1 MNLHPE
7 KVESNEEKTK
17 FLRNFR
23 LFALFKVMNRAEKQ
37 IYRFADVEVNTSQ
50 NCLKRGNREEHLRQ
64 KAFFVLVHLLE
75 QRGRVV
81 TKNEL
86 MEIIW
91 KDTAV
96 TDDALVQCIKEIRRS
111 IGDNTHQ
118 PRFIKT
124 VPKSGYRFIGT
135 IEEPKNGFHAPP
147 VGLIPE
153 NKEIIRTFS
162 TFSIRGFIGG
172 RKVFLAILFFAVTIF
187 LLGFLGKSAWQE
199 QQNAADVTLPQIAGK
214 KSLAVMYFENQTG
227 GAELD
232 WMREG
237 LADMLI
243 TNLSRSN
250 KISVLSRQQF
260 HLLLEKN
267 GFQPNNEIPFEQT
280 INIARKS
287 RAESFITGS
296 FVKINEK
303 IRIDVQLHD
312 TNNGALLATESLI
325 VERAEQILTEIDLLS
340 LKLVKYLGADE
351 PENQTNFADVM
362 TDNLEAYR
370 YYSLAVEKTQA
381 LHNKEAIELLE
392 KAVALDPQFAMAYAR
407 IGYAFSISWGQAEKG
422 KPYLEKAFKLSE
434 RLSEKDRLNIKA
446 WYEIANLDFPSA
458 IQTFREIIAKYPLET
473 ESYWRLGRVL
483 EGEERLNEA
492 VEVLKQGLTIDPE
505 AKNIY
510 NTLGGVYSE
519 LGRHAEAVA
528 ARQRYVALAPSE
540 ANAFDSLGLA
550 YQWSGDYGAAIANYN
565 RALELN
571 PNFEIAL
578 VHLANTRFQ
587 MGQYRTAES
596 LFRRY
601 IEIAPSEGEKERGWN
616 CLALIYLKKRDFAS
630 AEKAA
635 DTVLKINK
643 DSIWYAF
650 ITAAEKGDAAR
661 TKKLEESVL
670 VKIRDN
676 ERGARSNQRFDF
688 YLRGHIALK
697 KGQIDEA
704 INHFQ
709 EALKRKPPIWNIE
722 SYEDALAN
730 AYFQIGRIDDAIAE
744 YQRILKLNPNYP
756 LARFHLAQALEQKG
770 LKEEARAEYLHFLEI
785 WREADEDIPEII
797 IARKS
802 LNQG

>member
-1 MNLHPE
+1 MN
-7 KVESNEEKTK
+7 S
-17 FLRNFR
+17 
-23 LFALFKVMNRAEKQ
+23 AEKQ

-64 KAFFVLVHLLE
+64 KAFYVLVHLLE

-81 TKNEL
+81 TKDEL
-86 MEIIW
+86 MKIIW

-111 IGDNTHQ
+111 IGDDSHQ

-135 IEEPKNGFHAPP
+135 IEEPKNEFRVPP
-147 VGLIPE
+147 ADLIQE
-153 NKEIIRTFS
+153 NEKNVRTFS
-162 TFSIRGFIGG
+162 LRDFISG
-172 RKVFLAILFFAVTIF
+172 RSVFLMILFFAATGF
-187 LLGFLGKSAWQE
+187 LLFFLGKSAWE
-199 QQNAADVTLPQIAGK
+199 DQQNAAEPALPQIAGK

-227 GAELD
+227 SEELD

-243 TNLSRSN
+243 TNLSRSS
-250 KISVLSRQQF
+250 KINVLSRQQF
-260 HLLLEKN
+260 HLLLEKH
-267 GFQPNNEIPFEQT
+267 GFHPNSKISFEQT

-296 FVKINEK
+296 FVKINET
-303 IRIDVQLHD
+303 IRIDVQLHN
-312 TNNGALLATESLI
+312 TNNGTLLATESLI
-325 VERAEQILTEIDLLS
+325 AERAEQILTEIDLLS
-340 LKLVKYLGADE
+340 LKLAGYLGADE
-351 PENQTNFADVM
+351 PENQTTFADVM

-392 KAVALDPQFAMAYAR
+392 KAIALDPQFAMAYAR
-407 IGYAFSISWGQAEKG
+407 IGYAYSISWGYAEKG

-446 WYEIANLDFPSA
+446 WYEIAELDFSSA
-458 IQTFREIIAKYPLET
+458 ARTFREIIAKYPLET
-473 ESYWRLGRVL
+473 ESYWRLGKIL
-483 EGEERLNEA
+483 QGEERLGEA

-519 LGRHAEAVA
+519 LGRHTEAIA
-528 ARQRYVALAPSE
+528 ARQRYVVLAPEE
-540 ANAFDSLGLA
+540 ANAYDSLGLA

-565 RALELN
+565 HALELN
-571 PNFEIAL
+571 PYFEIAL
-578 VHLANTRFQ
+578 VHLANTHFQ
-587 MGQYRTAES
+587 MGQYRIAES

-601 IEIAPSEGEKERGWN
+601 IEIAPSEGEKERGWS
-616 CLALIYLKKRDFAS
+616 CLALIYLKKRDFAA

-635 DTVLKINK
+635 ETVLKINK
-643 DSIWYAF
+643 DSSWYAF
-650 ITAAEKGDAAR
+650 ITAVEKGDARRA
-661 TKKLEESVL
+661 KKLEETVA
-670 VKIRDN
+670 VNMKYN

-688 YLRGHIALK
+688 YLRGYIALK
-697 KGQIDEA
+697 KGQIIEG
-704 INHFQ
+704 INYFQ

-722 SYEDALAN
+722 SYEDSLAN
-730 AYFQIGRIDDAIAE
+730 AYFQTGRIDEAITE
-744 YQRILKLNPNYP
+744 YQRILKLNPHYP
-756 LARFHLAQALEQKG
+756 LTRFHLARALEQKG
-770 LKEEARAEYLHFLEI
+770 LREEARAEYLNFLEI
-785 WREADEDIPEII
+785 WKEADEDIPEII

-802 LNQG
+802 LG